1 MYVSIGEH
9 TSTSWISADLEVN
22 IGKGCD
28 VTSVETFGALK
39 LGAESIAF
47 ECCSAT
53 KFECD
58 DDVIIQKNFS
68 GGELKI
74 GKNCRIEE
82 GIIVEKI

>member
-1 MYVSIGEH
+1 MYVIIGEH

-39 LGAESIAF
+39 LGAESIAL

-58 DDVIIQKNFS
+58 DDVIIQKIFS

-82 GIIVEKI
+82 GIIVENI